1 MRCHHFANENTVR
14 KIEELGGEAV
24 LPPFEEWLNY
34 IAWERR
40 DESIRGRRWGVF
52 FKEMIARQVQRH
64 DKARILKLFRGHLRG
79 RLAERPTRE
88 ILDRASP
95 YIHESMRGEACLSM
109 GRAVE
114 YAEEDFAGV
123 VNIAPFGCLPSTIV
137 ASLTRKFR
145 QHHQSIPWLD
155 MYFDGTRQTGTQTR
169 LEAFMAQAA
178 DYTRSGGNGRGK
190 KHVEIV
196 G

>member
-1 MRCHHFANENTVR
+1 VRCHHFANENTVR

-40 DESIRGRRWGVF
+40 DESRRGRRWGVL
-52 FKEMIARQVQRH
+52 FKELVVGQVQRR
-64 DKARILKLFRGHLRG
+64 DKNRILGLFRGHLRG
-79 RLAERPTRE
+79 RLHERPTAE
-88 ILDRASP
+88 ILERASP
-95 YIHESMRGEACLSM
+95 YIHESIRGEACLSM

-145 QHHQSIPWLD
+145 KNHRGIPWLD
-155 MYFDGTRQTGTQTR
+155 MYFDGTQQTGTQTR
-169 LEAFMAQAA
+169 LEAFMAQAG
-178 DYTRSGGNGRGK
+178 DYAQGRRK
-190 KHVEIV
+190 RRHQTKTV